1 MHFIVSKLYGSK
13 SKTES
18 LRWREHQRATRGDP
32 LGSLGIR
39 EPERK
44 RNRAG
49 SLGVP
54 PPPLVAVSVSPP
66 QPGFPCSSASAL
78 GALWRRLLAPHS
90 CVFSERRRAE
100 RSRAERRRG
109 RWSREAEPPEWL
121 LNSGGI
127 CTPSAAMS
135 GRSWILPTS
144 WATWLPGL
152 GTVSGCRLPL
162 GARKQ
167 FRTYFLFP
175 FHPHAGLSIN
185 RVNAGFV
192 ARSSQYFRL
201 GIVKSLRSPWRPT
214 WGNWVP
220 AKWNDLLRA
229 AYLFKLKSW
238 GNMSLSVSFIS
249 ANSYV
254 RLLCWS
260 LGWHQR
266 FRIRYK
272 PFLKIL

>member
-1 MHFIVSKLYGSK
+1 MNTKEQLAGI
-13 SKTES
+13 
-18 LRWREHQRATRGDP
+18 P
-32 LGSLGIR
+32 LGPSGSASPRGNETAPGAWASRREPGRPARTASCSFGFSSAARVPLQLRLRAGCSLG
-39 EPERK
+39 K
-44 RNRAG
+44 T
-49 SLGVP
+49 
-54 PPPLVAVSVSPP
+54 
-66 QPGFPCSSASAL
+66 
-78 GALWRRLLAPHS
+78 HS
-90 CVFSERRRAE
+90 CVFSE

-109 RWSREAEPPEWL
+109 RWSRGAEPAEWRRS
-121 LNSGGI
+121 SGGI

-152 GTVSGCRLPL
+152 GTVSGCRLSL

-175 FHPHAGLSIN
+175 FHPHPGLSIN

-192 ARSSQYFRL
+192 ARSLQYFRL
-201 GIVKSLRSPWRPT
+201 GIVKTLRSPWRPR

-238 GNMSLSVSFIS
+238 GNMSLSVSFIY